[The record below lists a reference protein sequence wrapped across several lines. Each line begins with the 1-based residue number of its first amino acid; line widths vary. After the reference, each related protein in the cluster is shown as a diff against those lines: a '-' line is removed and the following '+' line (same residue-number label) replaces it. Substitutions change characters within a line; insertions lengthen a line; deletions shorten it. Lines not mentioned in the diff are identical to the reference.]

1 MTSPGLAVPGISNSR
16 WHSGQTTVFISQ
28 SQEPFQSTPVKP
40 NNHFPI
46 HHNDRRSSA
55 SDLLDQLLHG
65 HRVLDNVA
73 IRK

>member
-1 MTSPGLAVPGISNSR
+1 MMSPDFAVSAISNSL

-28 SQEPFQSTPVKP
+28 SQEPFQPTPVKP

-46 HHNDRRSSA
+46 HHNDRRSPA
-55 SDLLDQLLHG
+55 TDLLDQLLHG
-65 HRVLDNVA
+65 RRVLDNVV